1 MKKLALLFLAASSVS
16 ANMNTWYGKDLGYP
30 ETMRPFM
37 WEMHQISGDN
47 NYYKFESNLRKNQD
61 VLDEF
66 ANNDR
71 TGLISYLLFED
82 NKIVIDEV
90 DMPRMIIQGQLPSN
104 SMGKSFVSYVV
115 GHAICEGYIKNVNE
129 KITGWDVV
137 ENTLYEDASLIDLL
151 NMRAGDQHYIGQ
163 RIHPQNDNMWKSSG
177 VNLNMTSLETISDS
191 NLQNTTKGNR
201 IYNYSALTTH
211 VLMNYARYKAGDNFE
226 ELLDKVFIDKA
237 KIKNNVYFEKTR
249 IANYGDEQTF
259 RYSFYADRY
268 DYLRIAKAIMDDWN
282 GDGCVS
288 DYLHTIHDRRIV
300 KNNGFKEALGVHSY
314 TKTYGGQF
322 HFDVYGLQDTI
333 IGLDG
338 FAGQQILI
346 NVNDERILVINSKYK
361 NYDWEEIV
369 YQEI

>member
-30 ETMRPFM
+30 ETMGPFM

-47 NYYKFESNLRKNQD
+47 NYYKFDSNLRKNQD

-90 DMPRMIIQGQLPSN
+90 DMPPMIIQGQLPSN

-151 NMRAGDQHYIGQ
+151 NMRAGDQHYIGD
-163 RIHPQNDNMWKSSG
+163 RIHPKGDNMWKSSG

-226 ELLDKVFIDKA
+226 ELLDKVFDN
-237 KIKNNVYFEKTR
+237 KNSVYFEKTR
-249 IANYGDEQTF
+249 IANYGDDQTF

-268 DYLRIAKAIMDDWN
+268 DYLRIAKSIMDDWN
-282 GDGCVS
+282 SDGCVS
-288 DYLHTIHDRRIV
+288 DYLHTIYNKRIAKGDGY
-300 KNNGFKEALGVHSY
+300 KNNKRAVHSY
-314 TKTYGGQF
+314 SKSYGGQM
-322 HFDVYGLQDTI
+322 HFDMPGKLKTI
-333 IGLDG
+333 LGMDG

-346 NVNDERILVINSKYK
+346 NVDDERIIVINSKYE

-369 YQEI
+369 YRKI

>member
-129 KITGWDVV
+129 I
-137 ENTLYEDASLIDLL
+137 
-151 NMRAGDQHYIGQ
+151 
-163 RIHPQNDNMWKSSG
+163 P
-177 VNLNMTSLETISDS
+177 
-191 NLQNTTKGNR
+191 
-201 IYNYSALTTH
+201 
-211 VLMNYARYKAGDNFE
+211 
-226 ELLDKVFIDKA
+226 KA
-237 KIKNNVYFEKTR
+237 KSIQKKNTYDRSIESNKKDNENSRSNIIENV
-249 IANYGDEQTF
+249 IA
-259 RYSFYADRY
+259 
-268 DYLRIAKAIMDDWN
+268 
-282 GDGCVS
+282 
-288 DYLHTIHDRRIV
+288 
-300 KNNGFKEALGVHSY
+300 
-314 TKTYGGQF
+314 
-322 HFDVYGLQDTI
+322 
-333 IGLDG
+333 
-338 FAGQQILI
+338 
-346 NVNDERILVINSKYK
+346 
-361 NYDWEEIV
+361 
-369 YQEI
+369 